1 MSLPNVLP
9 PLAPQNTVFTVGPEK
24 PFFFL
29 TTLSMTVYICSYVC
43 FLLLKSND
51 LEQRFVSS
59 PWGRNLGATY
69 LEGFVYGLAEA
80 ALRLS

>member
-1 MSLPNVLP
+1 
-9 PLAPQNTVFTVGPEK
+9 
-24 PFFFL
+24 
-29 TTLSMTVYICSYVC
+29 MTVYICSYVC

-51 LEQRFVSS
+51 LEQRFVSL

-69 LEGFVYGLAEA
+69 LKGFVYGLAEA